1 MPSQLDGFFRLTKD
15 CLCEMPRLIICW
27 SCWTIAF
34 SRWFPTKALSLWD
47 CEIIAGL
54 SRPTKANFTEFLWM
68 RSTDSTGGVG
78 YASSLFIK
86 KLAFD
91 IIVNNH
97 YLMFSLIQFLYY
109 RKFNR
114 RNLVMVTIINDYRW
128 KKFKYK
134 QIN

>member
-1 MPSQLDGFFRLTKD
+1 
-15 CLCEMPRLIICW
+15 
-27 SCWTIAF
+27 
-34 SRWFPTKALSLWD
+34 
-47 CEIIAGL
+47 
-54 SRPTKANFTEFLWM
+54 M